1 MNWDDVAITDFDRD
15 ETLSLLVE
23 ILGLETFKRLVEVF
37 GGDSVY
43 IPKAESVIRIGRDRR
58 IWIEYKTEGYSYR
71 ALAARYNLTTRH
83 IRGIIRYQR
92 RINSKINE
100 TQLEMF

>member
-1 MNWDDVAITDFDRD
+1 MNWDDVTIADFDRD

-23 ILGLETFKRLVEVF
+23 ILGLEAFKRLVEVF

-43 IPKAESVIRIGRDRR
+43 IPNAKSITRIGRDRR
-58 IWIEYKTEGYSYR
+58 IYIEWKTEGCSYK
-71 ALAARYNLTTRH
+71 ALADRHNLTTRH
-83 IRGIIRYQR
+83 IRDIIRDQR
-92 RINSKINE
+92 RINRKINE